1 MDRCMPTTDGADPTI
16 EEADRRV
23 ERAKASLLSRVEL
36 LKHKITDA
44 KDRLDLPA
52 QIARYP
58 LPAVGVAFALGVAA
72 GLGRRS
78 AVPGSIASPSEA
90 PGARSLRSA
99 AFTALAAIGL
109 RLVREV
115 ALGKLSQVARQW
127 WFEHEGASAAGGSFT
142 EDSASRLRDIEPFLE
157 H

>member
-1 MDRCMPTTDGADPTI
+1 MSTTDGVAPTV
-16 EEADRRV
+16 EEADLRV

-44 KDRLDLPA
+44 KDRFDVPA
-52 QIARYP
+52 QIARHP

-72 GLGRRS
+72 GLGRGS
-78 AVPGSIASPSEA
+78 AGSSSSTASGPGD
-90 PGARSLRSA
+90 RSLRSA

-127 WFEHEGASAAGGSFT
+127 WLDHEHAASTASGASA
-142 EDSASRLRDIEPFLE
+142 EDGASRLRDIEPFLE